1 MEEGLGEILM
11 HGTEK
16 GFFAYLPNRQAASSA
31 SRKIEEKMGWLNLLF
46 KDSKGATLG
55 NRPFTLVIGG
65 REPVQGHTDGEGRL
79 RWEVPAGV
87 EKATLFFIYRR
98 FELELDTL
106 PVVQDIAGAQERLNL
121 LNYFAGAVDGDLG
134 PRTRNAL
141 KSFQQA
147 HRLAETG
154 EPDEAT
160 LRSLEE
166 AFGA

>member
-1 MEEGLGEILM
+1 
-11 HGTEK
+11 
-16 GFFAYLPNRQAASSA
+16 
-31 SRKIEEKMGWLNLLF
+31 MGWLNLLF
-46 KDSKGATLG
+46 RDSTGDPLAH
-55 NRPFTLVIGG
+55 RPFTLVLGG
-65 REPVQGHTDGEGRL
+65 GNPVEGHTDGEGRL

-106 PVVQDIAGAQERLNL
+106 PDVREVEGLQERLNL
-121 LNYFAGAVDGDLG
+121 LNYFAGPVDGDLG

-147 HRLAETG
+147 HRLTETG
-154 EPDEAT
+154 EPDDAT